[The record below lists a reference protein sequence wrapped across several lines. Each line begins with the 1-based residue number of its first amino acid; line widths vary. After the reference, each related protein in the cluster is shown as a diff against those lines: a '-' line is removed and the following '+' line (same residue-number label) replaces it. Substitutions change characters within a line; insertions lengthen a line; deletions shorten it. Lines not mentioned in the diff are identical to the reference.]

1 MTSKGTTIYFRE
13 FKVILLW
20 LVILILSGCQ
30 GEETTTSKFVLHNQ
44 SGGVVQIAPSL
55 TLSDTLILKNN
66 QILEFDFGFER
77 GTTQGIETA
86 FFADGFPVT
95 VIFNNQF
102 PVVHYRD
109 SVQHLGKFYNMLS
122 DRCFYNTSSYKK
134 KIDDPSKNSRFVTL
148 TYTFTAEDYA
158 FAK

>member
-1 MTSKGTTIYFRE
+1 MYCLRILFILPLFSSCMGGERATSSNFYLSNKSGTTI
-13 FKVILLW
+13 K
-20 LVILILSGCQ
+20 
-30 GEETTTSKFVLHNQ
+30 
-44 SGGVVQIAPSL
+44 IAPSL